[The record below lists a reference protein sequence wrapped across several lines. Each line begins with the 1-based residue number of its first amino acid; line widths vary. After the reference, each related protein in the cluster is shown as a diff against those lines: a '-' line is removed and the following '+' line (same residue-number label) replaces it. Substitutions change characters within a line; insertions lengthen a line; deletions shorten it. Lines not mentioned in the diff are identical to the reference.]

1 MPKTALNW
9 KIAGPAGEGVKSTGL
24 IFSKACLRFGLT
36 TFDYTEYPSLI
47 RGGHNTYQV
56 AASMG
61 KVHSLVAN
69 VDLLVALNEKALVE
83 HQREL
88 TPSSAVILDVADSK
102 CDLSKYTLPC
112 PAYDIPLVE
121 LAKNAGAD
129 RLMYNN
135 VALGV
140 SMYLFGIDVSILYDV
155 ITDTF
160 KSKGEEVVSL
170 NKNAAQAGFT
180 WAAEHLKPLAS
191 IALSKQTPHDSVTLS
206 GNDAMALGA
215 IAGGMKAYIAYP
227 MTPASTLLHSLAE
240 WADKADIF
248 VKHAEDEI
256 GVINM
261 ALGMS
266 YAGVRSAC
274 GTSGGGFCYM
284 TEAVGFAGVA
294 ELPLVVYEVMRPGP
308 ALGMPTWTAQG
319 DLQFALWA
327 SQDEFPRIILAPG
340 DVFESFELSR
350 QAFDWADKFQIPV
363 IVLSDK
369 YLAESNQ
376 STHFPNT
383 HFKTDLLSR
392 QPNPTVDET
401 GFNPR
406 YANTDTGISP
416 RPVPGQKDGYY
427 MANTYEHDI
436 HGIGSESSQDRISQN
451 NKRMKKMT
459 AMKAAAPIQ
468 FYDGSDHP
476 EITFVSFGSTLG
488 PVRQALETLR
498 AEGIDAAC
506 YNLSWLWPFP
516 FEQTV
521 SVIQKSKNVVCVE
534 GNSLNQLAK
543 LIRQETG
550 IDIYHKRTKYDGR
563 PFYPEEIVQYAHEIL
578 HR

>member
-1 MPKTALNW
+1 MSKTALNW
-9 KIAGPAGEGVKSTGL
+9 KIAGPAGEGIKSTGL
-24 IFSKACLRFGLT
+24 IFSKTCLRFGLA

-56 AASMG
+56 SASMD
-61 KVHSLVAN
+61 KMHAQLYA
-69 VDLLVALNEKALVE
+69 VDILVALTENAIRE
-83 HQREL
+83 HQAEL
-88 TPSSAVILDVADSK
+88 TTESVVIYDAADSK
-102 CDLSKYTLPC
+102 CDISKYKIPC

-121 LAKNAGAD
+121 LAKGVGAD

-140 SMYLFGIDVSILYDV
+140 SVYLLGLDISLLYEV

-160 KSKGEEVVSL
+160 ASKGESVITL

-180 WAAEHLKPLAS
+180 WAAEHLKPLAT
-191 IALSKQTPHDSVTLS
+191 IAITKQPQRDTVTVC
-206 GNDAMALGA
+206 GNESLALGA

-227 MTPASTLLHSLAE
+227 MTPASTLLHVLAE
-240 WADKADIF
+240 WSEKSDFF

-266 YAGVRSAC
+266 FAGVRSAC

-284 TEAVGFAGVA
+284 TEAVGFSGVA
-294 ELPLVVYEVMRPGP
+294 ELPLVIYEVMRPGP

-319 DLQFALWA
+319 DLQFAIWA
-327 SQDEFPRIILAPG
+327 SQDEFPRIVIAPG
-340 DVFESFELSR
+340 DVFEAFELSR

-369 YLAESNQ
+369 YLSESNQ
-376 STHFPNT
+376 STHYPNT

-392 QPNPTVDET
+392 QPNPTVDES
-401 GFNPR
+401 GFHNR
-406 YANTDTGISP
+406 YAITENGITP
-416 RPVPGQKDGYY
+416 RPVPGQKDGFYL
-427 MANTYEHDI
+427 ANTYEHDT
-436 HGIGSESSQDRISQN
+436 HGIGSETAKDRVEQN
-451 NKRMKKMT
+451 SKRMKKM
-459 AMKAAAPIQ
+459 AAIKTSTPIQ
-468 FYDGSDHP
+468 FYDGSDNP
-476 EITFVSFGSTLG
+476 EITFISFGSTLG
-488 PVRQALETLR
+488 PIRQALTVLR
-498 AEGIDAAC
+498 SQGIDAAA

-516 FEQTV
+516 VEQTV
-521 SVIQKSKNVVCVE
+521 SVIQKAKNAVVVE
-534 GNSLNQLAK
+534 GNSLSQLAK

-550 IDIYHKRTKYDGR
+550 IDVYHKRTKYDGR
-563 PFYPEEIVQYAHEIL
+563 PFYPEEIIQYAHEIL